1 MSDLFKMQ
9 YSSLGKPNVRYL
21 TRVLALSN
29 ATHLPMHCLTSDLLI
44 EGFVL
49 TIATFQK
56 LQHRCQRTKWQSNS
70 AKIEGNWWKVANRS
84 KNGDN
89 VTNGLTLSWKCW
101 KMCKFDESGLRQK
114 KLVVIWLRWQ
124 MRWRQ
129 ISKLSKNIKKKLAP
143 PWWWYD

>member
-49 TIATFQK
+49 TIATFQNTDASEQNGRAILPKLREIGEK
-56 LQHRCQRTKWQSNS
+56 LQT
-70 AKIEGNWWKVANRS
+70 GP

-89 VTNGLTLSWKCW
+89 MTNGLTLS
-101 KMCKFDESGLRQK
+101 
-114 KLVVIWLRWQ
+114 
-124 MRWRQ
+124 
-129 ISKLSKNIKKKLAP
+129 
-143 PWWWYD
+143 